1 VEPGRAE
8 ESGVRERCLE
18 RRQATLQAN
27 EEKFRSQF
35 RSRFV
40 DADAANQ
47 FEGSTFRKLCARRI
61 ET

>member
-1 VEPGRAE
+1 MTICFKRDVAG
-8 ESGVRERCLE
+8 GITLLE

-35 RSRFV
+35 RRFV